1 MRIYY
6 RQNQV
11 PNFYIAF
18 KEARDEDREQALSP
32 QPGLAQSLPDDKVIM
47 RGQDVVGYRIAS
59 TPAHQSFIRD
69 NIVGWITQNAGW
81 HGYDKNDLEAIT
93 MLKEWCVW
101 LVAIETAV
109 IAALAGFAKDVV
121 LWWEPGYFYGRIF
134 AVLTISALGFSI
146 FWAIHMLLALP
157 AISQR
162 LPPPE
167 PNNDIFAM
175 QSTVSGRRLSRYERL
190 VRYSFL
196 VGFALCCHTFR
207 ATGSQLIS
215 TTAALW
221 KNAQLMAAQE
231 SPRTTKLYDRTRDEI
246 TLDEVERIAI

>member
-18 KEARDEDREQALSP
+18 QEARDEDREQALPP
-32 QPGLAQSLPDDKVIM
+32 QPGLAQPLPDDKVIM
-47 RGQDVVGYRIAS
+47 RGQDVVGYKIVS
-59 TPAHQSFIRD
+59 TPAHKLFLSN
-69 NIVGWITQNAGW
+69 NIVGWITQHAGW

-109 IAALAGFAKDVV
+109 IGALAAFAKDVV
-121 LWWEPGYFYGRIF
+121 LWWEPGYFCVRIL

-146 FWAIHMLLALP
+146 LCAIHMLLALP

-167 PNNDIFAM
+167 PNDDIFAM
-175 QSTVSGRRLSRYERL
+175 QSTVSRWRLSRYERL
-190 VRYSFL
+190 VRYSSLAGF
-196 VGFALCCHTFR
+196 GFFAL
-207 ATGSQLIS
+207 L
-215 TTAALW
+215 AAG
-221 KNAQLMAAQE
+221 
-231 SPRTTKLYDRTRDEI
+231 
-246 TLDEVERIAI
+246 IAIFQTMPAPPK

>member
-6 RQNQV
+6 RQNRS

-18 KEARDEDREQALSP
+18 QEARDEDREQALPP
-32 QPGLAQSLPDDKVIM
+32 QPGLEPHPDDKVIM

-59 TPAHQSFIRD
+59 TPDHQAFIGN
-69 NIVGWITQNAGW
+69 NIVGWITQHASW
-81 HGYDKNDLEAIT
+81 HGYDKNDLEAIK

-109 IAALAGFAKDVV
+109 IAALAAFAKDVV
-121 LWWEPGYFYGRIF
+121 LWWEPGYFCGRIL
-134 AVLTISALGFSI
+134 AVLTILALGISI
-146 FWAIHMLLALP
+146 AWAIHMLLALP

-175 QSTVSGRRLSRYERL
+175 PSAVSGLRLSCYVTV
-190 VRYSFL
+190 VRYSSL
-196 VGFALCCHTFR
+196 VGFALF
-207 ATGSQLIS
+207 
-215 TTAALW
+215 ALLAVGIVVFQTMPAPP
-221 KNAQLMAAQE
+221 K
-231 SPRTTKLYDRTRDEI
+231 
-246 TLDEVERIAI
+246 

>member
-11 PNFYIAF
+11 PNFYIALQ
-18 KEARDEDREQALSP
+18 EASAEDREQALSP
-32 QPGLAQSLPDDKVIM
+32 QPDLAQPLPDDKVIM
-47 RGQDVVGYRIAS
+47 RGQDVVGYKIAS
-59 TPAHQSFIRD
+59 TPTHQTFISK

-81 HGYDKNDLEAIT
+81 HGYDKNDLEAIK

-109 IAALAGFAKDVV
+109 IAALAAFAKDVV
-121 LWWEPGYFYGRIF
+121 LQWEPGYFYGRIL
-134 AVLTISALGFSI
+134 AVLTISSLGFSI

-167 PNNDIFAM
+167 PNSDIFAM
-175 QSTVSGRRLSRYERL
+175 RSTVSGRSLSFYDRL
-190 VRYSFL
+190 VLYSSL
-196 VGFALCCHTFR
+196 IGFALF
-207 ATGSQLIS
+207 AVLAVVIV
-215 TTAALW
+215 W
-221 KNAQLMAAQE
+221 N
-231 SPRTTKLYDRTRDEI
+231 TKMP
-246 TLDEVERIAI
+246 APPK